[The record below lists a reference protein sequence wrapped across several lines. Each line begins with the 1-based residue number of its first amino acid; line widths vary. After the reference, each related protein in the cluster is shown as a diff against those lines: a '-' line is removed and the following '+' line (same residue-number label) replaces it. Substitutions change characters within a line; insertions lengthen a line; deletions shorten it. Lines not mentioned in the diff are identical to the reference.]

1 MSFKVCP
8 LCETLNVR
16 ENEECFVCAWHGSF
30 ENQPDRVHDAV
41 MDILQHC
48 PVILDCLSGEPERP
62 KATKPT
68 LWQKL
73 RLLFRRRI
81 DLRA

>member
-8 LCETLNVR
+8 LCETLNVK
-16 ENEECFVCAWHGSF
+16 ENEECFVCAWHGQF
-30 ENQPDRVHDAV
+30 DGQPERVHDAV

-48 PVILDCLSGEPERP
+48 PVILDCITKEPEPP
-62 KATKPT
+62 KPV
-68 LWQKL
+68 KL
-73 RLLFRRRI
+73 SLLQRIKNLFRRRI